1 MLLARLRQDGW
12 EDLLRLVEVEL
23 SEDLVVDLADR
34 WLLQTTI
41 LIQYVGARE
50 LDLTF

>member
-12 EDLLRLVEVEL
+12 VDLLRLVEVAT
-23 SEDLVVDLADR
+23 SEDLVVDLAER

-41 LIQYVGARE
+41 LIQCVVARE
-50 LDLTF
+50 LDRTF